1 MSQFFKY
8 CHLVPVLLIALAIS
22 ASADSPIRSSSF
34 AYDMAHEVTV
44 QAIIQKVVSQ
54 RAGAGHESL
63 SLVITH
69 GDSTQ
74 EVDLGSFLPK
84 DAQDLLVAK
93 KPVQLIGAMRTF
105 KGKQTFMVRQFIL
118 DGHVV
123 AVRNEHGFFLR
134 PNQKPI
140 EFHHVA
146 AASVPAQGKV
156 QQGEKQ

>member
-1 MSQFFKY
+1 MSQFLKY

-22 ASADSPIRSSSF
+22 ASADSPIRPSSF

-44 QAIIQKVVSQ
+44 QTIIQKVISQ
-54 RAGAGHESL
+54 PAGAGHESL

-93 KPVQLIGAMRTF
+93 KSVQLIGAMQTF

-146 AASVPAQGKV
+146 AVSVPAHGNV